1 MRFVR
6 CFWGRLD
13 RAYFLGTN
21 SNTAQG
27 RPGNL
32 YLDEYFWISGFKK
45 LRRAASG
52 MASQTRYRS
61 TYFSTPSSMAHE
73 AYFFYCLSSG
83 AKALI

>member
-32 YLDEYFWISGFKK
+32 YLDEYFWIPGFKK
-45 LRRAASG
+45 LRRIGYGVANPLPFDLLFHPVEHDA
-52 MASQTRYRS
+52 
-61 TYFSTPSSMAHE
+61 
-73 AYFFYCLSSG
+73 
-83 AKALI
+83 